1 MSTGYSTVVARLG
14 NAKSLMAAQPTENK
28 TLQSEHYDDDSDNKQ
43 GEPPNVV
50 VDTYA
55 SKQSQPQSAQQNAC
69 TCNKCNNWFPIT
81 IGIFVFICGWIVIIY
96 IAEWKLGIMF
106 SFGVVVGAAVMWPMQ
121 SVILNKKRER
131 DLAKPPGKI
140 YENIGIFHGAYLQA
154 MYDIEGAMKDK
165 SVWDPFMEMDT
176 KMVYTVSMG
185 DDELSEPELKA
196 LYKMQSI
203 YGMTDDQITTAL
215 NKCKEKPISM
225 EYFKQMFESKPFSQT
240 AFKMGRSPSQ
250 HATCALLSGL
260 EIADADGIDREEFE
274 SAKEIG
280 NSLGL
285 SDERMNKLL
294 HAVYLE
300 RSLLKLYGELL

>member
-43 GEPPNVV
+43 EEPPQVV
-50 VDTYA
+50 VDA
-55 SKQSQPQSAQQNAC
+55 SKQSQPQSAQQNVC
-69 TCNKCNNWFPIT
+69 TCNKFSNWFPIT
-81 IGIFVFICGWIVIIY
+81 IGIFMFICVWIAIIY
-96 IAEWKLGIMF
+96 LDEWKLGIMF
-106 SFGVVVGAAVMWPMQ
+106 SFGVVIGAVIMWPMQ
-121 SVILNKKRER
+121 SVILNRKRER

-140 YENIGIFHGAYLQA
+140 YDNIGIFHRAYLQA
-154 MYDIEGAMKDK
+154 VYDIEGAMKDK
-165 SVWDPFMEMDT
+165 FVWDSFMEMDT
-176 KMVYTVSMG
+176 KMVYKVSIG

-196 LYKMQSI
+196 LYKVQSI
-203 YGMTDDQITTAL
+203 YGMTDDQITIAL

-240 AFKMGRSPSQ
+240 ALKMGRSPSR

-260 EIADADGIDREEFE
+260 EIADADGIDHEEFQ

-280 NSLGL
+280 NSMGL
-285 SDERMNKLL
+285 SDGRMNKLL
-294 HAVYLE
+294 QAVYLE
-300 RSLLKLYGELL
+300 RTLLKLYGELL